1 MGGPEWN
8 GAYSV
13 PQIWMPSS
21 VFSTP
26 KNHGPVVYAK
36 KECSIE
42 TCVMSGSECSV
53 LGNVPGNCDGQDLSS
68 TLCLPELISPSARI
82 ILLDVYSIPL
92 SIGIMFRPILQMK
105 KLRLWGANEL
115 SKGSVHSE

>member
-13 PQIWMPSS
+13 LQIWMPSS

-36 KECSIE
+36 KECSVE

-53 LGNVPGNCDGQDLSS
+53 LGNVPGNCDGQDLLS
-68 TLCLPELISPSARI
+68 TFCLPEL
-82 ILLDVYSIPL
+82 LLELSYLMFTVFPL

-105 KLRLWGANEL
+105 KLRLWGPNEL
-115 SKGSVHSE
+115 IKGAIPSE